1 MDCLLPQ
8 RILLQMKMYHWN
20 TWISQTLLLVGKL
33 VHGLVAQNLP
43 ELFLIGTVNLLFT
56 NFSLLDFGRRGWGG
70 IWRGPTY
77 RLKGICWCPS
87 ISCSSLSES

>member
-1 MDCLLPQ
+1 
-8 RILLQMKMYHWN
+8 MKMYHWN

-70 IWRGPTY
+70 ESGGDPPIG
-77 RLKGICWCPS
+77 LKASVGVPV
-87 ISCSSLSES
+87 